1 MSKPVIPQDQRDP
14 TGAARL
20 TAICLAPLGPAAT
33 LLTDANPLPLAV
45 AAAAFVILAFASR
58 GMGER
63 SRAIVLA
70 LILIGECIA
79 LTAAFAGHPWQ
90 LDTHM
95 LYFAVLA
102 IVSTMVSVPAL
113 LAAFV
118 LTAVHHLALSLALPA
133 LVYPSMNVS
142 EALQRTVIHAS
153 IVVLE
158 VAVLWR
164 AIVQRQKA
172 AADIDVARAELAASA
187 DKAEAARARAELAR
201 ERALETAEL
210 TRDEGARAAS
220 AVEQIASNASAAA
233 ANAARAKAG
242 VSQAR
247 TEAEQ
252 SGAVVKRAVEA
263 MTGIEASAEQIGGFM
278 TLIDEIARQTD
289 LLALNAAVESARAG
303 EAGRGFAVVAQEVRK
318 LAQRSAD
325 ATAQI
330 RELVAKSNLQVSSGV
345 VLVRETG
352 VALDRIVQAV
362 AEIDVLMQ
370 DIANGAAE
378 QSAGLGEV
386 TTAISRIGSVADVV
400 PIEEDRITPEAVRHA
415 A

>member
-118 LTAVHHLALSLALPA
+118 LMYVLLR
-133 LVYPSMNVS
+133 
-142 EALQRTVIHAS
+142 QR
-153 IVVLE
+153 
-158 VAVLWR
+158 
-164 AIVQRQKA
+164 
-172 AADIDVARAELAASA
+172 
-187 DKAEAARARAELAR
+187 
-201 ERALETAEL
+201 
-210 TRDEGARAAS
+210 
-220 AVEQIASNASAAA
+220 
-233 ANAARAKAG
+233 
-242 VSQAR
+242 
-247 TEAEQ
+247 
-252 SGAVVKRAVEA
+252 
-263 MTGIEASAEQIGGFM
+263 
-278 TLIDEIARQTD
+278 
-289 LLALNAAVESARAG
+289 
-303 EAGRGFAVVAQEVRK
+303 
-318 LAQRSAD
+318 
-325 ATAQI
+325 
-330 RELVAKSNLQVSSGV
+330 
-345 VLVRETG
+345 
-352 VALDRIVQAV
+352 
-362 AEIDVLMQ
+362 
-370 DIANGAAE
+370 
-378 QSAGLGEV
+378 
-386 TTAISRIGSVADVV
+386 
-400 PIEEDRITPEAVRHA
+400 
-415 A
+415 